1 MLEFIYSK
9 LSEAD
14 APIERLWFEITEVA
28 AIRDVHS
35 VAEFIGEMQE
45 LGCRFCLGNF
55 GAGPTSYQYMRSLPV
70 DMIKLDGAF
79 VGQIADSETDQA
91 MVRSMVEMAHYL
103 NREVIATHIE
113 SRESLDML
121 RKLGV
126 DYGQGYVIEKPGLLE
141 RLGTV

>member
-1 MLEFIYSK
+1 
-9 LSEAD
+9 
-14 APIERLWFEITEVA
+14 
-28 AIRDVHS
+28 
-35 VAEFIGEMQE
+35 
-45 LGCRFCLGNF
+45 
-55 GAGPTSYQYMRSLPV
+55 MRSLPV

-79 VGQIADSETDQA
+79 VGQVAVSETDQA

-113 SRESLDML
+113 SREALDML

-141 RLGTV
+141 TLAKA